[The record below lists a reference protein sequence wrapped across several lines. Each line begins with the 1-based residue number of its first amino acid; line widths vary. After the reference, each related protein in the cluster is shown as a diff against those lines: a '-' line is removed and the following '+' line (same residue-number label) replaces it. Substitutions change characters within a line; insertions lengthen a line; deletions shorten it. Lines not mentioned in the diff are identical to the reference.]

1 LTLAEHLQA
10 IEQLRER
17 VNGHIQFMCRVG
29 SLKGTST
36 EAREK
41 AVVAFHERLAVL
53 ERQLGCIHEDLELG

>member
-10 IEQLRER
+10 IEQLGKR
-17 VNGHIQFMCRVG
+17 VNGYIQFMGLVG
-29 SLKGTST
+29 SLKGTSG

-53 ERQLGCIHEDLELG
+53 ERQLGRIQEDLELG